1 MNLKSSVISALLT
14 PSLLLAG
21 CGFGNTVKITP
32 VGETEGRQD
41 DSANKAGFPERDP
54 DQLVI
59 VAFDELM
66 RFRRSAI
73 KMLDSTPAG
82 REGCITYRPHRVGR
96 NFLRGTWTCS
106 WQEMLLKQ
114 TRGMNWAV
122 SGAETFSETKT
133 TGEAPIRESN
143 AQLKIKGTWAG
154 ASKAALEAGLARK
167 VRMEVPS
174 SEAMLDSLDQGA
186 SLPFENEAVLGSET
200 SGKNEWWKVES
211 TGQWKKADGSLV
223 LEKGAVVTLTYRPA
237 GNVEKTSATQLV
249 FTAEDDVAFANGCP
263 RPIGKFT
270 LVRATL
276 GSSGAEVEA
285 AEDAATPVTTTQ
297 DEIETASGKIP
308 WSKSCLE
315 SAN

>member
-1 MNLKSSVISALLT
+1 M
-14 PSLLLAG
+14 LAG
-21 CGFGNTVKITP
+21 CGFGNTVRITP
-32 VGETEGRQD
+32 VGETEGKQD

-54 DQLVI
+54 DQLQI

-66 RFRRSAI
+66 RFRRSAL
-73 KMLDSTPAG
+73 KMLDSSPAG

-114 TRGMNWAV
+114 TRGMNWAI

-133 TGEAPIRESN
+133 TGEAPIRESV

-154 ASKAALEAGLARK
+154 AAKAALDAGLSRK
-167 VRMEVPS
+167 VRVEVPS
-174 SEAMLDSLDQGA
+174 SEAMLDSLDQNA
-186 SLPFENEAVLGSET
+186 ALPFENEAVLGSES

-211 TGQWKKADGSLV
+211 TGQWKKVDGSLV
-223 LEKGAVVTLTYRPA
+223 LEKGSVLTLTYRPA

-249 FTAEDDVAFANGCP
+249 FTADDDVTFASGCA

-270 LVRATL
+270 LVRGTL
-276 GSSGAEVEA
+276 GSSESETEA
-285 AEDAATPVTTTQ
+285 AEGAGETIKTTQ
-297 DEIETASGKIP
+297 DDIETPSGKIP
-308 WSKSCLE
+308 WPKSCLE
-315 SAN
+315 SAP